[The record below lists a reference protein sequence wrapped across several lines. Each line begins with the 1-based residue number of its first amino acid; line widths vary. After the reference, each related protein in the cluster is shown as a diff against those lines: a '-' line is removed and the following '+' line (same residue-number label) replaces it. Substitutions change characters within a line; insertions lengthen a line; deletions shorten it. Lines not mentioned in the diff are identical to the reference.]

1 MRFRTSH
8 KMVAYLVAGLG
19 MLALGLGGV
28 LHPAVLVIAALAS
41 VASWWAEEPLISKPT
56 YSRSW
61 TAVLLVILVVQIIR
75 IVGGSSFVE
84 GGIEF
89 AVLLQISRLWNRRGA
104 RDYQQI
110 VVLSLVHLIAASI
123 LDQDF
128 SFAVLYAG
136 FVVALPWSM
145 TLSHLRR
152 EIEGNYRR
160 SEPEAQ
166 RAHVNRILNSRRI
179 ISPRFL
185 WTTAM
190 LALPIFAMSGALFV
204 FFPRVG
210 LGFLAGGPR
219 RRITVAGFSDTVQLG
234 DVGVVRDDN
243 TVVMR
248 VELDP
253 LPSPP
258 PPRLAIHWRGA
269 AYDRYDGRQWTR
281 TEELD
286 TREPLERVGDRYC
299 LTRAC
304 GVRSNRVVYRIYL
317 EDLDPPVLLLPPAS
331 SVVIMGPQRRGTWL
345 VHRLLLKSRLDEVRR
360 DDEPTLVVHYSVE
373 SPAQPER
380 AFIATSESNLE
391 PFLQL
396 PPDLD
401 PRIGRLAREVADGHS
416 DDPLDAAQAVAEH
429 LRSSYRYSLDLRGT
443 SNERPLADFLFNRR
457 SGHCEFFSTAMAIML
472 RTIGVPT
479 RSVTGFLGG
488 RLNPYGGDGAY
499 YTLTQSDAHSWV
511 EVYADGVGWVA
522 FEPTPSSRRPGL
534 DQQSFLTIFNELLDA
549 TQLAWEK
556 NVVAYDLESQ
566 FDLFSSAYLA
576 TRRWR
581 HAWRHR
587 NDGEGVA
594 VTTSRYDGVL
604 VYLLPVAGLV
614 ILLVAWRVYR
624 NRRRSTSNQRSRNRK
639 PQALVQAE
647 GLLRRLD
654 RVLSRRDAHRPLW
667 ITPLEHA
674 LRLSAKRFNGADLVL
689 LVIGRYNE
697 IRFGGSAFAD
707 GELLE
712 LEDMVRQIG
721 ELSGY
726 LTTDVSQMGTT
737 KEPPSEEQA
746 EGPPA

>member
-19 MLALGLGGV
+19 MLSLGIGGV
-28 LHPAVLVIAALAS
+28 LHPAVLVVAALAS
-41 VASWWAEEPLISKPT
+41 VASWWAEEPLINNPF
-56 YSRSW
+56 YGRSW
-61 TAVLLVILVVQIIR
+61 TAALLFVLIIQIIR
-75 IVGGSSFVE
+75 ISMGSSFIE
-84 GGIEF
+84 CGIEF
-89 AVLLQISRLWNRRGA
+89 AVLLQINRLWSRRGA

-179 ISPRFL
+179 ISTRFL
-185 WTTAM
+185 WGTAL
-190 LALPIFAMSGALFV
+190 LALPIFAMSGVLFV

-234 DVGVVRDDN
+234 DVGIVRDDS

-258 PPRLAIHWRGA
+258 PARLAIHWRGA

-281 TEELD
+281 SKALD
-286 TREPLERVGDRYC
+286 TRAPIERVGDRYC

-304 GVRSNRVVYRIYL
+304 GERSQRVVYRIYL
-317 EDLDPPVLLLPPAS
+317 EDLDPPVLLLPPSS

-345 VHRLLLKSRLDEVRR
+345 VHRLLLLSRLDEVRR
-360 DDEPTLVVHYSVE
+360 DEEPTLVVHYSVE
-373 SPAQPER
+373 SPLQPHR
-380 AFIATSESNLE
+380 AFLESSVRDVE
-391 PFLQL
+391 PYLQL

-401 PRIGRLAREVADGHS
+401 PRISQLAREVTAGRT
-416 DDPLDAAQAVAEH
+416 DDPLDAAQAIVEH

-443 SNERPLADFLFNRR
+443 SNERPLSDFLFNRR

-511 EVYADGVGWVA
+511 EVYAEGVGWVA
-522 FEPTPSSRRPGL
+522 FEPTPSSRQPVS
-534 DQQSFLTIFNELLDA
+534 DQRSLLTIFNELFDA
-549 TQLAWEK
+549 THLAWEK

-566 FDLFSSAYLA
+566 VDLFSSAYLA

-587 NDGEGVA
+587 NDGEEGD
-594 VTTSRYDGVL
+594 TTRRRYDSVL
-604 VYLLPVAGLV
+604 VYLGPVAGLV
-614 ILLVAWRVYR
+614 IVLIAWRFFR
-624 NRRRSTSNQRSRNRK
+624 GRRRSASSKRRRSCK

-654 RVLSRRDAHRPLW
+654 RVLSRRGALRPPW
-667 ITPLEHA
+667 STPMEHA
-674 LRLSAKRFNGADLVL
+674 LRLDARGFAGSALVL
-689 LVIGRYNE
+689 LVVRRYNE
-697 IRFGGSAFAD
+697 IRFGGRFFEE

-712 LEDMVRQIG
+712 LQLEVRRIG
-721 ELSGY
+721 ELSGQKPSV
-726 LTTDVSQMGTT
+726 VSD
-737 KEPPSEEQA
+737 EAPSEEPRPHESTQ
-746 EGPPA
+746 GPPP